1 MSQYE
6 ISLKFEKY
14 GEKWF
19 GYALRTDPAGGEHL
33 IVKKYQEAIKHG
45 MELDKDSPFERLDV
59 SKIMGPFIAKDE
71 DEAKKI
77 YTNLVV
83 DKYYTIK

>member
-6 ISLKFEKY
+6 ISLKFEEP

-19 GYALRTDPAGGEHL
+19 GYALRTGPGGEHL
-33 IVKKYQEAIKHG
+33 IVKKYTEIII
-45 MELDKDSPFERLDV
+45 DSPFENPDAL
-59 SKIMGPFIAKDE
+59 KIMGPFTAKDAV
-71 DEAKKI
+71 EAKII

>member
-6 ISLKFEKY
+6 ITLKFEKS

-19 GYALRTDPAGGEHL
+19 GYALRTRSGGEHL
-33 IVKKYQEAIKHG
+33 FVKMYTEIII
-45 MELDKDSPFERLDV
+45 DSPFENPNVL
-59 SKIMGPFIAKDE
+59 KIMGPFIAKDE

-83 DKYYTIK
+83 DKYYTIR

>member
-6 ISLKFEKY
+6 ISLKFEEF

-33 IVKKYQEAIKHG
+33 HVKTYTEIII
-45 MELDKDSPFERLDV
+45 DSPFENPDV

-71 DEAKKI
+71 DEARKI
-77 YTNLVV
+77 YTNMVV

>member
-6 ISLKFEKY
+6 ITLKFENPDK
-14 GEKWF
+14 KWF
-19 GYALRTDPAGGEHL
+19 GYALRTGPGGEHL
-33 IVKKYQEAIKHG
+33 IVKRYI
-45 MELDKDSPFERLDV
+45 ELGKDSPFERLDV

-71 DEAKKI
+71 DEARKI
-77 YTNLVV
+77 YTNMIV